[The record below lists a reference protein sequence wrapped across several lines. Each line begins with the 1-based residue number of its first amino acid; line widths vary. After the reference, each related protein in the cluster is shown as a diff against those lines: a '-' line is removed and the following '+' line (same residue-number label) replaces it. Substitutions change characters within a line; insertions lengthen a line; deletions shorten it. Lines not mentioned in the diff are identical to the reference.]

1 MLAEVKDV
9 RPMVERQVRVVFPPI
24 VLDDSQEMYVAV
36 GLPSSAE
43 PPRAGEGAGILAT
56 QLDRAGNSYFVMD
69 EDGYLGRMDV
79 EYAIDLVYANAAKT
93 GVLGEASASNAPRV
107 ADARVQPNPFNP
119 SVAIELQVPRT
130 ALVQVDI
137 HDVAGRLV
145 RAAMLGELAA
155 GQHRHEWDGRDNRSQ
170 RVASGIYLAKIR
182 IGDALVTRKL
192 VLAQ

>member
-1 MLAEVKDV
+1 M
-9 RPMVERQVRVVFPPI
+9 RGGRVEGRVRVVFPPI
-24 VLDDSQEMYVAV
+24 VLDNSQEMYVAV

-56 QLDRAGNSYFVMD
+56 QLDRPGNSYFVMA

-93 GVLGEASASNAPRV
+93 GVLGEAFAGNAPRV
-107 ADARVQPNPFNP
+107 AGARVQPNPFNP
-119 SVAIELQVPRT
+119 SVTIELQVPRT
-130 ALVQVDI
+130 AVVRVDI
-137 HDVAGRLV
+137 HDVSGRLV
-145 RAAMLGELAA
+145 RAATLGELAA
-155 GQHRHEWDGRDNRSQ
+155 GQHRHEWDGRDNRGQ